1 MYRNMLTSEMS
12 TFDMLADIA
21 ADLETLFSDDM
32 SFSIEPDMFTTF
44 SATPDTCSLGAVD
57 GSSTIVMKGP
67 NFIVGAY
74 RSAALVFNGHTLS
87 DSFFSTPAPVLI
99 NTRDMKDIYSNAFTD
114 FVGVPPVL
122 DVREPDMVLQRLRVM
137 EEMKL
142 VARLVDELAPGGI
155 ILVDGSLRST
165 VNRLDAFMEEI
176 FQRALSRNISVVGIS
191 KLSSLSLG
199 RTPIIPYVQYEAER
213 MFSEKMWCLDIEE
226 RMENVLAGQ
235 QSHLFGNVN
244 VVKFN
249 PFSQFVFR
257 TDILT
262 GEKKEVVLRKVANFC
277 KDPSYLGYPYPLAKV
292 HNEVVI
298 TRGTREDMYHELKN
312 TAMKRGMKA
321 HEWRY
326 LSQDFHDILDR
337 GV

>member
-1 MYRNMLTSEMS
+1 MDRNILHSDNS
-12 TFDMLADIA
+12 PFNALGDVVAQ
-21 ADLETLFSDDM
+21 LESIFSDDAAI
-32 SFSIEPDMFTTF
+32 SLEPDMFTPF
-44 SATPDTCSLGAVD
+44 SEDTCPSWLGAVD
-57 GSSTIVMKGP
+57 GSSTIVLSGP

-74 RSAALVFNGHTLS
+74 RSAALVFNGHALS
-87 DSFFSTPAPVLI
+87 DSFFSSPAPILI
-99 NTRDMKDIYSNAFTD
+99 NTRNMKDVYRKAFTD
-114 FVGVPPVL
+114 FVGEPPERN
-122 DVREPDMVLQRLRVM
+122 VREPETVLQRLRVM
-137 EEMKL
+137 EEMKM
-142 VARLVDELAPGGI
+142 VAKLVDEMEPGSI

-165 VNRLDAFMEEI
+165 INRLDAFLEQI
-176 FQRALSRNISVVGIS
+176 FQNALARNISVVGIS

-213 MFSEKMWCLDIEE
+213 ELSEKMWCLDIEK
-226 RMENVLAGQ
+226 RMEDVIAGQ
-235 QSHLFGNVN
+235 QSHIFGNVN

-257 TDILT
+257 TDVLS
-262 GEKKEVVLRKVANFC
+262 GDNKENVLKKVANYC

-292 HNEVVI
+292 HNEVAI

-312 TAMKRGMKA
+312 VAMKRGMRA